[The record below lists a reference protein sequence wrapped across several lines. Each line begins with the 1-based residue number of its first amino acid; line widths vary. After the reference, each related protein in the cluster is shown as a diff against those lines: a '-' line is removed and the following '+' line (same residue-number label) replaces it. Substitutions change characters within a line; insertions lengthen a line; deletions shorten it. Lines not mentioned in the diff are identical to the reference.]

1 MLNSSNLEI
10 KDKAWRSA
18 GESPVTQVLLLFRS
32 TDRPL
37 LKSNKKCETTRDK
50 QSGNPMYVA

>member
-10 KDKAWRSA
+10 KDKAWRRA
-18 GESPVTQVLLLFRS
+18 GVSPVTQVLLLFRS

-37 LKSNKKCETTRDK
+37 FKNKKLCETTREK
-50 QSGNPMYVA
+50 QSDDPM

>member
-10 KDKAWRSA
+10 KDKAWRRA
-18 GESPVTQVLLLFRS
+18 GASPVTQVLLLFRS

-37 LKSNKKCETTRDK
+37 FKNKKNAKQQETTNQATRC
-50 QSGNPMYVA
+50 A